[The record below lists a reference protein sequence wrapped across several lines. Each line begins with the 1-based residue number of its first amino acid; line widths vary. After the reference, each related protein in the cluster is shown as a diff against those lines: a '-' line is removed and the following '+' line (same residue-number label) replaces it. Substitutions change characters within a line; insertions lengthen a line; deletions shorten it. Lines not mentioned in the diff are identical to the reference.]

1 MSTPDVAGKVCWIT
15 GGANGFGAA
24 AARRLAAMGGT
35 VVVSDVEDDSGRA
48 VAAAIDGDFV
58 PCDVTSYDDVLT
70 AVDTVTSRHGRLDVA
85 FLNAGIATGCGLGAD
100 FDLAAYRR
108 AMGVNLDGVA
118 FGIQAAVAAMTAS
131 GGGDIVATASLAGL
145 TAVPFDPIYAANKH
159 AVVGL
164 VRSLGTV
171 YEPDGIR
178 VHALCPSFAYT
189 NIIKG
194 SEQTLLDMGFPIIEV
209 ADVVDAF
216 SRILDSAST
225 GQCWYVVAGRPS
237 EPFEFR
243 RAPGPRLD

>member
-1 MSTPDVAGKVCWIT
+1 MSTPDVGGKVCWIT

-159 AVVGL
+159 GVVGL
-164 VRSLGTV
+164 VRSVGAAS
-171 YEPDGIR
+171 EAQNIR
-178 VHALCPSFAYT
+178 VNALCPGFADT
-189 NIIKG
+189 RIVDPIRG
-194 SEQTLLDMGFPIIEV
+194 LLSDQGLGLIP
-209 ADVVDAF
+209 VDQVIDTVLA
-216 SRILDSAST
+216 ILASGRS
-225 GQCWYVVAGRPS
+225 GQCWFVQVGRDS
-237 EPFEFR
+237 APFEFR
-243 RAPGPRLD
+243 GIPGPRQ